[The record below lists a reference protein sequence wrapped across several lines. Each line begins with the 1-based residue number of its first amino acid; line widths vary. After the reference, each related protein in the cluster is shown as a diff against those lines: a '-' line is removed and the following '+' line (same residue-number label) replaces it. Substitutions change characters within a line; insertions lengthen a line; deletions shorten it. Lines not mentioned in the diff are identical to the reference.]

1 MYSYYSLAGWEWG
14 GRVVVRQQHDVS
26 SFEAFRAV
34 KRRKGRK
41 HPYTWLTMQTTTTVQ
56 NTGEKSLINTFLAQT
71 VGLTRPDGG
80 QVSSLTGVTRVVYM
94 FGGYL
99 QQTGRI
105 LVSASRVR
113 HEIVWRCR
121 NTWVSGVAVF
131 TGISRWY
138 PLPATSLAGVR
149 RCRPAS
155 LL

>member
-1 MYSYYSLAGWEWG
+1 MTSAALRHSERRREEKVENTRIPGSQS
-14 GRVVVRQQHDVS
+14 RRRQ
-26 SFEAFRAV
+26 RC
-34 KRRKGRK
+34 KTR
-41 HPYTWLTMQTTTTVQ
+41 
-56 NTGEKSLINTFLAQT
+56 EKSLINTFLAQT

-99 QQTGRI
+99 QQTRRI